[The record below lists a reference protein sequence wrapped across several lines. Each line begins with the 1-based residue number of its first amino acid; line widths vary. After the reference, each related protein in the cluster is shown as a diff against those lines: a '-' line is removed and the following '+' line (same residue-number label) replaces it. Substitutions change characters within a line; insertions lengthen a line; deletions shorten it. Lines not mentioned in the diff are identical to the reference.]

1 LILNLSNGPAREL
14 LQKVIASGA
23 VGPAAAIRA
32 ERKLQYTLAHRG
44 VSQICWRYMEGKHE
58 QFDPAKLNILP
69 LDQRGNLV
77 TLDDVLQIGQSPI
90 PLDNDDITRVAD
102 AVTDANKRGAAVVL
116 MIGAHTIKQG
126 LSRYIIDFIRR
137 GWVSVIAC
145 NGACAIHDY
154 ELARIGATSESVRD
168 NIGDGR
174 FGMWR
179 ETAEL
184 NDIVSAGNADGLG
197 FGQAVGRAIAQSRYP
212 HKDISIFASAW
223 ESGVPA
229 TVHVAIGQDI
239 LHQHPN
245 FDPGAAGEASYR
257 DFLIF
262 TRVIENLSGGV
273 LLCFGTAVMGPEVY
287 LKALSMARNVASA
300 EGREIRDFTSAVFDL
315 VNLTG
320 DLRTEAPKDT
330 PEYYYRP
337 FKTILVRT
345 VRDGGRSFYIR
356 GDHLAT
362 IPALHQALI

>member
-1 LILNLSNGPAREL
+1 MISSSSIGH
-14 LQKVIASGA
+14 V
-23 VGPAAAIRA
+23 AAIKA

-44 VSQICWRYMEGKHE
+44 VSQICWCHMEGKYE

-69 LDQRGNLV
+69 LDQRRNLV
-77 TLDDVLQIGQSPI
+77 TLDDVLHVGDMPI
-90 PLDNDDITRVAD
+90 PLDNDEITLVAD
-102 AVTDANKRGAAVVL
+102 AITTANKRGAAVV
-116 MIGAHTIKQG
+116 MMMGAHTIKQG
-126 LSRYIIDFIRR
+126 LSRYLIDFIRR
-137 GWVSVIAC
+137 GWISVVAC

-154 ELARIGATSESVRD
+154 ELARIGATSESVAD
-168 NIGDGR
+168 NIGAGQ

-184 NDIVSAGNADGLG
+184 NDIVAAGNADALG
-197 FGQAVGRAIAQSRYP
+197 FGQSVGRAISQSQLP
-212 HKDISIFASAW
+212 HKDVSIFAAAW
-223 ESGVPA
+223 EAGVPA

-245 FDPGAAGEASYR
+245 FDPGAAGESSYR
-257 DFLIF
+257 DFLIL

-287 LKALSMARNVASA
+287 LKALSMARNAAAA

-320 DLRTEAPKDT
+320 DLRTEAPKDS

-362 IPALHQALI
+362 IPALHKLLT

>member
-1 LILNLSNGPAREL
+1 
-14 LQKVIASGA
+14 
-23 VGPAAAIRA
+23 
-32 ERKLQYTLAHRG
+32 
-44 VSQICWRYMEGKHE
+44 MEGRYE
-58 QFDPAKLNILP
+58 QFDPARLNILP
-69 LDQRGNLV
+69 LGQRRNLV
-77 TLDDVLQIGQSPI
+77 TLDDVLQVGETPR
-90 PLDNDDITRVAD
+90 PLDNDDLALVA
-102 AVTDANKRGAAVVL
+102 AAITDANKRGAAVVL

-126 LSRYIIDFIRR
+126 LSRYLIDFIRR
-137 GWVSVIAC
+137 GWVSVVAC

-154 ELARIGATSESVRD
+154 ELARIGATSESVAD
-168 NIGDGR
+168 NIGAGQ

-197 FGQAVGRAIAQSRYP
+197 FGQSVGRAISQSRFP
-212 HKDISIFASAW
+212 HKDVSVFAAAW
-223 ESGVPA
+223 EAGVPA
-229 TVHVAIGQDI
+229 TVHVSIGQDI
-239 LHQHPN
+239 LHQHAN
-245 FDPGAAGEASYR
+245 FDPGAAGESSYR

-262 TRVIENLSGGV
+262 TKVIENLSGGV
-273 LLCFGTAVMGPEVY
+273 MLCFGTAVMGPEVY
-287 LKALSMARNVASA
+287 LKALSMARNVATA

-320 DLRTEAPKDT
+320 DLRSEAPKDS

-362 IPALHQALI
+362 IPALHKALT